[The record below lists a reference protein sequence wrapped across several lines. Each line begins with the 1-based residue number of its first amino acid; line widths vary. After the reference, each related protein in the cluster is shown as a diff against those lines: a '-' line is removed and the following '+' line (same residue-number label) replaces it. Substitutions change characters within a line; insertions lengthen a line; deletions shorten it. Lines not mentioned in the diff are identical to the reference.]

1 MDDRELDRLVEAV
14 LGSPKYATVAPDFV
28 RAIGAQELA
37 RRRKL
42 KEAVKAT
49 KNKLHQV
56 GGAYLSGRLDYA
68 AWLAQL
74 RAAVNSGDPAELRR
88 ACVRVMRHH
97 SSTKERLPVLDAF
110 YATALAGL
118 PPIRTVLDV
127 ACGLNPL
134 AIPWMGLA
142 ADAEYYACDVYRD
155 MVDFLNE
162 FLALIGVDGRA
173 EVCDLSHACPTRKV
187 DLALALKTI
196 PCLEQVDKSAG
207 RRLLGT
213 LDASHLLVSFPARS
227 LGGRDKG
234 MPVNYES
241 HFRELAAGKNWTVR
255 RFEFA
260 TELAFLV
267 SKDGGAFN

>member
-1 MDDRELDRLVEAV
+1 MDERELDRLVEAV

-37 RRRKL
+37 GRRSL

-49 KNKLHQV
+49 KNKLHQI

-68 AWLAQL
+68 AWLDKL
-74 RAAVNSGDPAELRR
+74 REVHRSGDEAGFRR
-88 ACVRVMRHH
+88 VCASVMRHH

-118 PPIRTVLDV
+118 PPIRAVLDV

-142 ADAEYYACDVYRD
+142 ADVEYYACDVYCD
-155 MVDFLNE
+155 MVGFLNE
-162 FLALIGVDGRA
+162 FLVLIGVGGRV
-173 EVCDLSHACPTRKV
+173 EVCDLIHVCPTRKV

-207 RRLLGT
+207 RRLLET
-213 LDASHLLVSFPARS
+213 LEADHLLVSFPARS
-227 LGGRDKG
+227 LGGRGKG
-234 MPVNYES
+234 MPVNYEN
-241 HFRELAAGKNWTVR
+241 HFRELVAGKNWAIR

-260 TELAFLV
+260 TELAFVV